1 MSTTIKPDVL
11 AEFEAAEL
19 AHGPHGRTFTGQACA
34 LEWVSRLA
42 NEGFTDAPDCASL
55 VIRSYTIRL
64 NDRWGDEK
72 RQSLKPYL
80 IRMIGTGGD
89 GKDEQRRAIL
99 CEEVAGLVVPWLR
112 LVDLHAEADALTAAG
127 TDTDLRRALSRAAG
141 SAWTIRSARYVA
153 IREAVRAELA
163 KQGKPAA
170 DAAADAAAAV
180 VADAAAVVAADA
192 AADAVVAAAAAA
204 VAAADAAAAVAA
216 AAAAV
221 AAADAA
227 AAVAADPWASY
238 FAAKKAARK
247 VYDEAIATSTD
258 PKWVAIRELSQAQD
272 GAALCILDRLIEAK

>member
-216 AAAAV
+216 
-221 AAADAA
+221 
-227 AAVAADPWASY
+227 DPWASY